1 MVEHRRDRKEVV
13 EVSGSSPF
21 GPASVDSSSGRAL
34 SVMRREAAGSS
45 PAPRA
50 EKLYAVARQ
59 DLPVGLRTA
68 QVGHALISWA
78 LAYGEPPENLVV
90 LAVKNLAE
98 LTALSEKLDGD
109 VVRFREPDLGD
120 ELTAIAAG
128 PALWRAFSSLPLLR

>member
-1 MVEHRRDRKEVV
+1 MVEHRRNRKEVT
-13 EVSGSSPF
+13 EVGGSSPS

-50 EKLYAVARQ
+50 EKLYAIARA

-68 QVGHALISWA
+68 QVGHVLIAWT
-78 LAYGEPPENLVV
+78 LAYGEPPESLVV

-98 LTALSEKLDGD
+98 LTALSEKLSGD
-109 VVRFREPDLGD
+109 VVRFHEPDLDD

-128 PALWRAFSSLPLLR
+128 PALSRALSSLSLLR